1 MLQRRLANPLTIL
14 SPMST
19 RGADVNSNQS
29 VRELQ
34 PNCECDVAHNVG
46 AGFAPK
52 ALAARLMLS
61 RRRGGL
67 LFTSSVMGT
76 RGVEYHAHGR
86 QRPHLG
92 TLARQHGQISTP
104 GMTENNSF

>member
-1 MLQRRLANPLTIL
+1 MG
-14 SPMST
+14 T
-19 RGADVNSNQS
+19 RGAECNSES
-29 VRELQ
+29 IVRKLQ
-34 PNCECDVAHNVG
+34 PNREYDVAHNVG

-92 TLARQHGQISTP
+92 TLARQRGQISAPT
-104 GMTENNSF
+104 